1 MNKHNEIQ
9 EAILFLKEN
18 GYVVIKKTKDME
30 EDLRDCEEM
39 SMLGKDKDC
48 LECSCNI
55 CLTGYYH
62 Y

>member
-18 GYVVIKKTKDME
+18 GYLVIKKTECMI
-30 EDLRDCEEM
+30 EDSRDCEEM

-48 LECSCNI
+48 LECSCSI
-55 CLTGYYH
+55 CLMGYCS
-62 Y
+62 